1 MEREQIKKGIDL
13 IDKINK
19 LEKELAIWE
28 ECEKFSE
35 IVISSK
41 ERRYEVSTFWVDFD
55 VVKSITICELK
66 KKLKKLNDE
75 FKAL

>member
-1 MEREQIKKGIDL
+1 MEREQIKKGVDL
-13 IDKINK
+13 IEKINK
-19 LEKELAIWE
+19 LEKELAVWE

-55 VVKSITICELK
+55 VTKSITVCELK
-66 KKLKKLNDE
+66 KRLKELNDE

>member
-1 MEREQIKKGIDL
+1 MEREQIKKGVDL
-13 IDKINK
+13 IERINK
-19 LEKELAIWE
+19 LEKELSVWE

-41 ERRYEVSTFWVDFD
+41 ERRYEVSTFLVDFD
-55 VVKSITICELK
+55 VTKSITICKLK
-66 KKLKKLNDE
+66 KKLKELNDE

>member
-1 MEREQIKKGIDL
+1 MEREQIKKGVDL
-13 IDKINK
+13 IERINK
-19 LEKELAIWE
+19 LEKELSVWE

-55 VVKSITICELK
+55 VTKSITILRVK
-66 KKLKKLNDE
+66 KE
-75 FKAL
+75 T

>member
-1 MEREQIKKGIDL
+1 MEREQIKKGVDL
-13 IDKINK
+13 IERINK
-19 LEKELAIWE
+19 LEKELSVWE

-41 ERRYEVSTFWVDFD
+41 ERRYEASIFWVDFD
-55 VVKSITICELK
+55 TTKSITICKLK
-66 KKLKKLNDE
+66 KKLKELNDE

>member
-1 MEREQIKKGIDL
+1 MEREQMKKGIDL

-19 LEKELAIWE
+19 LEKELAVWE

-55 VVKSITICELK
+55 VTKSITVCELK
-66 KKLKKLNDE
+66 KRLKELNDE

>member
-1 MEREQIKKGIDL
+1 MEREQIKKGVDL
-13 IDKINK
+13 IERINK
-19 LEKELAIWE
+19 LEKELSVWE

-55 VVKSITICELK
+55 VTKSITICELK
-66 KKLKKLNDE
+66 KKLKELNDE

>member
-1 MEREQIKKGIDL
+1 MEREQIKKGVDL

-19 LEKELAIWE
+19 LEKELDIWE

-55 VVKSITICELK
+55 LVKSITIGKIKKRLK
-66 KKLKKLNDE
+66 ELNDE

>member
-1 MEREQIKKGIDL
+1 MD
-13 IDKINK
+13 
-19 LEKELAIWE
+19 IWE

-55 VVKSITICELK
+55 IVKSITIGKIKKRLK
-66 KKLKKLNDE
+66 ELNDE

>member
-1 MEREQIKKGIDL
+1 MERWQIKKGVDL
-13 IDKINK
+13 IERINK
-19 LEKELAIWE
+19 LEKELSVWE
-28 ECEKFSE
+28 ECEKFFE

-66 KKLKKLNDE
+66 RKLKELNDE